1 MKTIVLIALLA
12 AAGCKKGS
20 SASGS
25 DCDAAIAKAMDSM
38 LATVKTRAPSPQ
50 IQESMTEMVG
60 KMKTTLTQR
69 CNEDKWSSET
79 VECFTKV
86 KAQAEMQACEQ
97 KLTNEQR
104 TKLRGEMRQI
114 MSSMRM
120 NPGGPGHPPTLGG
133 SGAPPAPPPGGDTPP
148 GTATPPAAANPAA
161 GATPPAPPPTPPAT
175 PATPPAPSGAA
186 PAAGS
191 SASGW

>member
-12 AAGCKKGS
+12 AAGCKKSS
-20 SASGS
+20 SASGP
-25 DCDAAIAKAMDSM
+25 DCDGAIAKGMESV
-38 LATVKTRAPSPQ
+38 LATVKSRAPSPQ
-50 IQESMTEMVG
+50 IQESLTEMVG
-60 KMKTTLTQR
+60 KMRTTLTQR
-69 CNEDKWSSET
+69 CNEDKWSPET
-79 VECFTKV
+79 VECFTKLSS
-86 KAQAEMQACEQ
+86 QAEMQACEQ

-120 NPGGPGHPPTLGG
+120 NPGGPGHPTTLGG
-133 SGAPPAPPPGGDTPP
+133 SGTPPAPTPGADTPP
-148 GTATPPAAANPAA
+148 ANPAAANPPAANPPA
-161 GATPPAPPPTPPAT
+161 GATPPASPPPAT
-175 PATPPAPSGAA
+175 PPPPSGAA